1 MSRPFE
7 LVLSEEEKRDLQTI
21 AMAKGVSVSELVSHA
36 LYKALENDATG
47 VYDGM
52 DELAGDE

>member
-7 LVLSEEEKRDLQTI
+7 LVLSEEEKQELQEL
-21 AMAKGVSVSELVSHA
+21 AMAMGMSVSELVSHA

-47 VYDGM
+47 VY
-52 DELAGDE
+52 AGEE

>member
-7 LVLSEEEKRDLQTI
+7 LVLSEEEKQELQEL
-21 AMAKGVSVSELVSHA
+21 AMAMGMSVSELVNYA

-47 VYDGM
+47 VY
-52 DELAGDE
+52 AGEE